1 MRIKAYFHGILSN
14 NKIILKANDEN
25 DLDLIN
31 KMFKSKSE
39 REQRSN
45 KEILLECELDA
56 AFQHRSFKQ
65 LAAVWKLVEVIFE
78 SENNRKPTEQEKYE
92 LYLDLLM
99 LYADKIPN
107 RYNNELRSIHISEAN
122 TVAAAHFIDGLLYH
136 LATMCNL
143 TYDQMATVRG
153 VLYAWEIWRGTLDH
167 DINDDRTPE
176 ELRKYV
182 RTSEASGRQPVELH
196 HIITRGACPLAAD
209 KAWNLVALTHDEHM
223 EFHQKGWDYF
233 LDKYPHLKGKFERAK
248 KKCSELV
255 QESHSLGTESLADL
269 ALSVQND

>member
-1 MRIKAYFHGILSN
+1 MKIKAYFHGILSN
-14 NKIILKANDEN
+14 NKIILKANDDK
-25 DLDLIN
+25 DLDLIY

-56 AFQHRSFKQ
+56 AFQRRSFKQ

-122 TVAAAHFIDGLLYH
+122 TVVAAHFIDGLLYH

-196 HIITRGACPLAAD
+196 HIISRGACPLAID

-233 LDKYPHLKGKFERAK
+233 LEKYPHLKGKFERAK